1 VSIDGDGAAPVTA
14 YTQVT
19 ELSPDAHA
27 CLTFGAPDDL
37 LDLTAAF
44 VRDGLASGFRVVV
57 LSDSPQ
63 LATAK
68 LAWREIAAET
78 AVAAGQMVMVASQDG
93 LVGPQ
98 GFSAGQAMSWL
109 RDQLA
114 DSRRHGYAGI
124 RVALDMSWAL
134 RPMTGIEE
142 LPVLEEEIAAAVSG
156 AGMSVLCGY
165 DRERFDP
172 VTLALIAPFHS
183 HAVAAATYYDDPV
196 LRICRQ
202 YVPPGVRLAGEM
214 DFLASEALALAL
226 GEAIRIDGD
235 ITINMASLSFI
246 DASSIRMITDAAASL
261 DPSRTM
267 VLRCPPMIEAR
278 FAQLGADQL
287 PQVRLVGVDEG

>member
-1 VSIDGDGAAPVTA
+1 MPVSAH
-14 YTQVT
+14 TQVT
-19 ELSPDAHA
+19 DLTPDAHA
-27 CLTFGAPDDL
+27 CLTFGERDDL

-68 LAWREIAAET
+68 LGWREIAADA
-78 AVAAGQMVMVASQDG
+78 AVAAGQMVVVASADG
-93 LVGPQ
+93 LVGAQ
-98 GFSAGQAMSWL
+98 GFSAGQAMDWL

-114 DSRRHGYAGI
+114 DSRRQGYEGI

-202 YVPPGVRLAGEM
+202 YVPPGIRLAGEM
-214 DFLASEALALAL
+214 DFLAAEALALAL

-235 ITINMASLSFI
+235 ITINMANLSFI
-246 DASSIRMITDAAASL
+246 DASSIRMVTDAAASL
-261 DPSRTM
+261 DPSRTV
-267 VLRCPPMIEAR
+267 VLRCRPAIEAR
-278 FAQLGADQL
+278 FAQLGADRL
-287 PQVRLVGVDEG
+287 PHVRLVGVDEG